1 MIEGMQIAC
10 EGHAQVRGL
19 SQGIEA
25 VMRTPEVL
33 PEPVFVGES
42 DIDYC
47 GASIYG
53 SVLRDG
59 GLFRMW
65 YQAWPR
71 DWDGRDA
78 MTVGCVESDDGLH
91 WRRPQYGL
99 VDYCGS
105 TANHLTDLP
114 FHSPSVFVDP
124 QGGSERRYRA
134 FGHAYPQSPNAHH
147 ARHQMTASGYFTAHS
162 ADGLRWQLDS
172 PEPLWPHADVII
184 STWDAEAGCALIA
197 LKHNGFIAG
206 MQRRRF
212 FTATWADGR
221 VSEPSSAL
229 FPDELDDLNAR
240 ARGFASADYYGVGL
254 MPTVGPTLGFLWNF
268 RHQHPLGQAH
278 DGLWHYGSQGA
289 VDISLVYQLE
299 RGGRWLHAAGRADWL
314 RAEEM
319 PAWARGALYTASTPI
334 DVGDETWLY
343 FTGTADRHGWA
354 GMGVDNKAWRDARGG
369 RGGFAQIG
377 LLKWPKDRLLG
388 YRARLRERIELLPQA
403 RTLGA
408 GNAGKLLLNAE
419 VHGALRVALIDADG
433 EEWPG
438 YSAEEMDVLSGDLRA
453 ATVRWRGKEQLP
465 APSAGQQVVAR
476 IEMEDATLFAF
487 SFSL

>member
-1 MIEGMQIAC
+1 MKRVPMQIAC
-10 EGHAQVRGL
+10 EGHEQIRGL
-19 SQGIEA
+19 SQGIEQVLRA
-25 VMRTPEVL
+25 PEVL
-33 PEPVFVGES
+33 PEPVFVGDS
-42 DIDYC
+42 DADFC

-91 WRRPQYGL
+91 WRRPQHGL
-99 VDYCGS
+99 VECNGS

-124 QGGSERRYRA
+124 QASAQRRYRA
-134 FGHAYPQSPNAHH
+134 FGHARPQAQHEV
-147 ARHQMTASGYFTAHS
+147 TESGYYTAYS
-162 ADGLRWQLDS
+162 PDGLHSQLDS
-172 PEPLWPHADVII
+172 PKPLWPHADVII
-184 STWDAEAGCALIA
+184 STWDADAHRALIA
-197 LKHNGFIAG
+197 FKHNGLVAG

-212 FTATWADGR
+212 FTATWADGQA
-221 VSEPSSAL
+221 SEPISAL

-254 MPTVGPTLGFLWNF
+254 MPTAGPTLGFLWNF

-289 VDISLVYQLE
+289 VDVSLVYQLE
-299 RGGRWLHAAGRADWL
+299 RGGRWLHVAGRPDWL

-319 PAWARGALYTASTPI
+319 PVWARGALYTASNPI

-354 GMGVDNKAWRDARGG
+354 GAGVDNKAWRAARAG

-388 YRARLRERIELLPQA
+388 YRARLRERIELLPQT
-403 RTLGA
+403 RGVE
-408 GNAGKLLLNAE
+408 AGKLLLNAE
-419 VHGALRVALIDADG
+419 VHGALRVSLIDAEG
-433 EEWPG
+433 KALPG
-438 YSAEEMDVLSGDLRA
+438 YGAEDMDVLNGDLRA
-453 ATVRWRGKEQLP
+453 VPVRWRGSEQLP
-465 APSAGQQVVAR
+465 SPAAGQQVAAR

-487 SFSL
+487 SFCL